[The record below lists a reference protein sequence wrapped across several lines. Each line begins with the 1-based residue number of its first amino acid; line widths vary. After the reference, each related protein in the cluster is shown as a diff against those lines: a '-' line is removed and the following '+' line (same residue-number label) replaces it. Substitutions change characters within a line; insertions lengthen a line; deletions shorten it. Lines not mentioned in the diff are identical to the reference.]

1 MREFLPIEILAA
13 LFILLQVLDVVS
25 TREGLRLGAREGN
38 RAVNWLINNT
48 GDLWIVVK
56 LVIGALPIAAH
67 IYDPTFFTG
76 PFYWVLLLLSALY
89 VYVIVSNYRVIKRL
103 KGRRR

>member
-1 MREFLPIEILAA
+1 MREFLSIEILLA

-25 TREGLRLGAREGN
+25 TREGLRLGARESN
-38 RAVNWLINNT
+38 RVISWLMNNT

-56 LVIGALPIAAH
+56 LAIGALPIAAH
-67 IYDPTFFTG
+67 IHDSTFFAG
-76 PFYWVLLLLSALY
+76 QLYWVLLLLSALY
-89 VYVIVSNYRVIKRL
+89 IYVIVSNYRVIKRL